1 MNIDKES
8 LNRENYEKL
17 YEYKYEQKTFE
28 VLSKT
33 IIFQKLMRSINIKNW
48 KVLEIGFGS
57 GNLIKT
63 LVNKKCR
70 YYGMEIS
77 QSAIVTAR
85 RNIKAKLKLII
96 MSHSLEHIEEEEKIL
111 EEIKRTLKRRFT
123 YYWCPHSRNWRK
135 PTSPQNVYD

>member
-85 RNIKAKLKLII
+85 RNIKAKLKLI
-96 MSHSLEHIEEEEKIL
+96 
-111 EEIKRTLKRRFT
+111 
-123 YYWCPHSRNWRK
+123 
-135 PTSPQNVYD
+135 